1 MINFEEKI
9 KSLKGW
15 GWNMATKKEIEQ
27 EIEELKMDYIRIQ
40 GDLDKLEAVG
50 GKVSPLEKTLERMEQ
65 QLSDLRKQLTEVES

>member
-1 MINFEEKI
+1 
-9 KSLKGW
+9 
-15 GWNMATKKEIEQ
+15 MATKKEIEQ